1 MAAVRV
7 GDISIFPGYA
17 RWEKEDGCG
26 EQKDAENV
34 FKIAVARVALSLV
47 KLFKFPR
54 STLPNTQSTLSRILT
69 SIQNSSFKTYRKPN
83 SSRKPLKRFN
93 VLSYPELF

>member
-1 MAAVRV
+1 M

-34 FKIAVARVALSLV
+34 FKIAVARARVALSLV

-54 STLPNTQSTLSRILT
+54 STLPITQSTLSRILT
-69 SIQNSSFKTYRKPN
+69 FIQNSSFKTHRKPN
-83 SSRKPLKRFN
+83 SSRKPLRRFN